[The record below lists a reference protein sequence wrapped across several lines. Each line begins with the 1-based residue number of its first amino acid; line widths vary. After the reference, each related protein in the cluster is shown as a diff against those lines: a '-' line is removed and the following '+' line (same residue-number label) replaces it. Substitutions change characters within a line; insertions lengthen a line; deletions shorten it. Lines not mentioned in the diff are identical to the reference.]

1 MGRKKEGNGEKRNKN
16 RKGDIW
22 DCSKVKNEER
32 RTKNDS
38 KKIEKL
44 FLSLQILRDASKHIC
59 CLINRRKQ
67 KREERGQSE
76 THVRKDMYQR

>member
-1 MGRKKEGNGEKRNKN
+1 MGRKKGGNGEKGNKN
-16 RKGDIW
+16 RKGDIC

-32 RTKNDS
+32 RKKNDL
-38 KKIEKL
+38 KKMEKL

-59 CLINRRKQ
+59 CLIYRRKQ

-76 THVRKDMYQR
+76 THVSEDMYQR